1 MNINEKGVAPHGC
14 AHTAEQKRGAQE
26 HLHVFHKIPP
36 SVFLVFH
43 VDFIFFFFFSTILP
57 SRHGMGIMGLQMR
70 FFLHVA
76 LWQRMHMACASRS
89 WFFFFAMYRRA
100 AEV

>member
-1 MNINEKGVAPHGC
+1 MNINEKGVHHMVVRTRRSKKG
-14 AHTAEQKRGAQE
+14 E
-26 HLHVFHKIPP
+26 HRN
-36 SVFLVFH
+36 
-43 VDFIFFFFFSTILP
+43 IFMFFTRYHRAFSLFFMLISFSFFFFSTILP

-89 WFFFFAMYRRA
+89 WFFFFVMYRRA